1 MNNEIKRKIQG
12 LQGPILVLGASGF
25 IGANLMRMLLQ
36 YRDDVYGTCSKLPAW
51 RLDGLPEENVLLC
64 DLMVAA
70 NVELLLDNV
79 HPLTIF
85 DCVSYGAYS
94 FQNDVDLI
102 YRTNVNVAV
111 NLMEMLSKR
120 GVHAYVHAGSSSE
133 YGNISSGPDETSVS
147 APNSHYS
154 VSKCAVADLIHFK
167 GKVHRLPCV
176 NLRLYSIYGPLEDPA
191 RLVPTLVSKAVD
203 GQLPPFVDPNISRD
217 FVYIDDCCEAFI
229 DAALQLE
236 PDIYGESFNIGS
248 GRCVTIGEL
257 AGITQKLFE
266 IDTAPEFSMPAR
278 SWDVQS
284 WFANP
289 AKAHKHLGW
298 QAKTSLEDG
307 LMRMRDW
314 FVQLADPKAYLS
326 SSKQD
331 SLDRR
336 YSVTAIIACYKDAQA
351 IPIMYQ
357 RLTDTFVKAGV
368 DYEIIF
374 VNDCSPDD
382 SEEVIRQISK
392 SDRRVLGISHSRNFG
407 SQAAFKSGMELASK
421 NACVLLDGDLQDP
434 PELIADFIREWRA
447 GYDVVYGRR
456 VKREASWYMGL
467 AYKLFYR
474 LFDAFSYLKIPHDA
488 GDFSLIDKRVV
499 RCMLQFPERDLFLRG
514 IRAFA
519 GFKQTGVDY
528 IRPERMFGRS
538 TNNFLKN
545 IGWAKKGILSFSNT
559 PLNVLSAFSALIFVA
574 VCFVILFQISFRILF
589 PDLVPRGLTTVILV
603 ELFFGSST
611 LLAVSLIGEY
621 IAKIFEEVKHRP
633 HFLRRSIVRDGDV
646 RDAAEHMAPI
656 SSNTRDR

>member
-528 IRPERMFGRS
+528 VRPERMFGRS

>member
-1 MNNEIKRKIQG
+1 MDDLQRKILN

-25 IGANLMRMLLQ
+25 VGANLMRTLLR
-36 YRDDVYGTCSKLPAW
+36 YRSDVFGTCSKLPAW
-51 RLDGLPEENVLLC
+51 RLDGLPEENVILC
-64 DLMVAA
+64 DLMVPA
-70 NVELLLDNV
+70 NIEVLLDRTR
-79 HPLTIF
+79 PLTIF

-111 NLMEMLSKR
+111 NLMELLQKR
-120 GVHAYVHAGSSSE
+120 GVHAYIHAGSSSE
-133 YGNISSGPDETSVS
+133 YGNLASGPAEDAMT
-147 APNSHYS
+147 APNSHYA
-154 VSKCAVADLIHFK
+154 VSKCAVADLIQFK
-167 GKVHRLPCV
+167 GKMHGLPCM
-176 NLRLYSIYGPLEDPA
+176 NLRLYSIFGPLEDPA
-191 RLVPTLVSKAVD
+191 RLMPTLVSKGVACE
-203 GQLPPFVDPNISRD
+203 LPPFVDPNISRD
-217 FVYIDDCCEAFI
+217 FVYIDDCCEAFV
-229 DAALQLE
+229 DAALHLKPE
-236 PDIYGESFNIGS
+236 LYGESINIGS

-257 AGITQKLFE
+257 TGIARQMFGIAQEPQFT
-266 IDTAPEFSMPAR
+266 MPAR
-278 SWDVQS
+278 SWDVQA
-284 WFANP
+284 WYANP
-289 AKAHKHLGW
+289 QKAQQELGW
-298 QAKTSLEDG
+298 KARTSVEQGLEK
-307 LMRMRDW
+307 MRKW
-314 FVQLADPKAYLS
+314 FCALENPQAYLS

-331 SLDRR
+331 DLDRH

-351 IPIMYQ
+351 IPIMYR
-357 RLTDTFVKAGV
+357 RLTDTFLKAGV

-392 SDRRVLGISHSRNFG
+392 TDRRVLGISHSRNFG

-434 PELIADFIREWRA
+434 PELIEDFIREWRA
-447 GYDVVYGRR
+447 GYEVVYGRR

-499 RCMLQFPERDLFLRG
+499 RCILQFPERDLFLRG
-514 IRAFA
+514 VRAFA

-528 IRPERMFGRS
+528 VRPERMFGRS

-559 PLNVLSAFSALIFVA
+559 PLNVLSAFSAFIFVV
-574 VCFVILFQISFRILF
+574 VCFLIVIQIGARLLF
-589 PDLVPRGLTTVILV
+589 PEMVPRGLTTVILV

-611 LLAVSLIGEY
+611 LVAVSLIGEY
-621 IAKIFEEVKHRP
+621 IAKIFEEVKQRP

-646 RDAAEHMAPI
+646 RDAAEKA
-656 SSNTRDR
+656 SSSSSSLYR